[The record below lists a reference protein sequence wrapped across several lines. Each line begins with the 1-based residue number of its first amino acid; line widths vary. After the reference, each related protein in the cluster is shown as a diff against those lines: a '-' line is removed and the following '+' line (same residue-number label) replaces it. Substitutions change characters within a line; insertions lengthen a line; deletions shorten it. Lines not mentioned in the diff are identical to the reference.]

1 MSSFAVITTLGGTLE
16 KCLFD
21 NSGAQFAVQVGGE
34 FSLAFGEEWV
44 KPLVDFLS
52 SLTEADPPANI
63 EITDPF
69 HADERTLLISGG
81 QWEDQL
87 VITGVSLAPN
97 VSQSHLKELM
107 CINNQQ
113 VNMLRSMIKEYESHA
128 SKDDK
133 LVMVEMTELNNQMM
147 GMQRTLAK
155 QNHELERQ
163 MRQMTLLN
171 RMNEALQMCEM
182 VEDVYKAIAIF
193 TEKLFDS
200 SGGRLYIY
208 RPEVEKFS
216 SVASWGM
223 VQDDEGN
230 GFDTDGFLQVLNE
243 KSNARQLT
251 GYLEEKSE
259 ANCLFMRF
267 PQEENLIGILQ
278 VLLNRRVPAGD
289 PFFAEFQ
296 KTFLLLIGLA
306 IKNTQYREMLV
317 YDTMVDHLTGMY
329 NRRFLTMQMDREV
342 SRATRQGSY
351 MSVVMLD
358 LDDFKL
364 INDDYGHLVGDQYL
378 NQFADILTGC
388 VRKEDYVCRYGGDEF
403 ALVLSE
409 SSKQDALMVIDR
421 IKHNTRSVLINDRTM
436 SIEFS
441 AGAAT
446 FPDDGQ
452 TPAELM
458 HKADQVLYLMKSR
471 RAVRE

>member
-1 MSSFAVITTLGGTLE
+1 VITTLDGTLE

-21 NSGAQFAVQVGGE
+21 DSGAQFAVQVGAE
-34 FSLAFGEEWV
+34 FSLVFGEEWV
-44 KPLVDFLS
+44 QPLQDFLS

-69 HADERTLLISGG
+69 HADGHILLISGG

-87 VITGVSLAPN
+87 VITGVSLARN
-97 VSQSHLKELM
+97 VSQSHLEELM
-107 CINNQQ
+107 RINNQQ
-113 VNMLRSMIKEYESHA
+113 VNMLRSMIKEYQSQAATVDERS
-128 SKDDK
+128 
-133 LVMVEMTELNNQMM
+133 VIEMTELNNQMM
-147 GMQRTLAK
+147 DMQRKLAK
-155 QNHELERQ
+155 QNAELGRQ
-163 MRQMTLLN
+163 LRQMTLLN
-171 RMNEALQMCEM
+171 RMNSALQMCGM

-208 RPEVEKFS
+208 RPEVETFA
-216 SVASWGM
+216 SVASWGG
-223 VQDDEGN
+223 VQDGDGN
-230 GFDTDGFLQVLNE
+230 GFDVGAFLQVLNE

-259 ANCLFMRF
+259 GNYLFMRF
-267 PQEENLIGILQ
+267 PQEEDTIGVLQ
-278 VLLNRRVPAGD
+278 LSLNRRIPVGD

-296 KTFLLLIGLA
+296 KTFLRLIGLA
-306 IKNTQYREMLV
+306 IKNAQYRELLV
-317 YDTMVDHLTGMY
+317 YDTMVDHLTGLY
-329 NRRFLTMQMDREV
+329 NRRFLTMQMEREV

-378 NQFADILTGC
+378 NRFAEVLTGC

-436 SIEFS
+436 SINFS
-441 AGAAT
+441 AGVAT

-471 RAVRE
+471 RAARQ

>member
-1 MSSFAVITTLGGTLE
+1 MSSFAVITTLDGTLE

-21 NSGAQFAVQVGGE
+21 DSGAQFAVQVGGE
-34 FSLAFGEEWV
+34 FSLVFGDEWV
-44 KPLVDFLS
+44 QPLQDFLS

-97 VSQSHLKELM
+97 VSQSHLEELM
-107 CINNQQ
+107 RINNQQ
-113 VNMLRSMIKEYESHA
+113 VNMLRSMIKEYQSQAANVDERS
-128 SKDDK
+128 
-133 LVMVEMTELNNQMM
+133 VIEMTELNNQMM
-147 GMQRTLAK
+147 DMQRKLAK
-155 QNHELERQ
+155 QNAELGRQIRQ
-163 MRQMTLLN
+163 MMLLN
-171 RMNEALQMCEM
+171 RMNDALQMCEM
-182 VEDVYKAIAIF
+182 VEDIYKAIAIF
-193 TEKLFDS
+193 TGKLFDS

-208 RPEVEKFS
+208 RPEVETFS
-216 SVASWGM
+216 SVASWGV
-223 VQDDEGN
+223 VQDGDGN
-230 GFDTDGFLQVLNE
+230 GFDSDAFLSVLNE
-243 KSNARQLT
+243 KSQSRQLT

-259 ANCLFMRF
+259 GNSLFMRF
-267 PQEENLIGILQ
+267 PQEEDMIGVLQ
-278 VLLNRRVPAGD
+278 ILLNRRVPVGD

-296 KTFLLLIGLA
+296 KTFLRLIGLA

-317 YDTMVDHLTGMY
+317 YDTMVDHLTGLY

-378 NQFADILTGC
+378 NQFAEVLTGC

-421 IKHNTRSVLINDRTM
+421 IKHSTRSVLINDRTM
-436 SIEFS
+436 SIDFS

-452 TPAELM
+452 TSAELM
-458 HKADQVLYLMKSR
+458 HKADQVLYLMKNR
-471 RAVRE
+471 RVVR